1 MAECVGSSHGWSNF
15 VGRLISPL
23 TRETRAPSPSRA
35 RSRSGGWDPMKD
47 LLSVLP
53 SLLGLRLLPI

>member
-1 MAECVGSSHGWSNF
+1 MDGVILWDVSLA
-15 VGRLISPL
+15 RLQGKHAPPL
-23 TRETRAPSPSRA
+23 PLARA
-35 RSRSGGWDPMKD
+35 RGPADGDPMKD